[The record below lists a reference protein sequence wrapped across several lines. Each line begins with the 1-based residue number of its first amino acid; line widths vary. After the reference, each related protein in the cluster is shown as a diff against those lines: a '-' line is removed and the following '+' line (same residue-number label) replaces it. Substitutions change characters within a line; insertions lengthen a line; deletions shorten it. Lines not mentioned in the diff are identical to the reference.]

1 MEGTFF
7 KGIVKS
13 AGVYR
18 REALEAKRIARERIE
33 KLFTLAE
40 KTALGG
46 DRERSRKY
54 VLLARRLGMKLDI
67 PVGHRKQ
74 FCRECSSY
82 LLPGRNCRVR
92 ISGKRLAITCL
103 ECGKI
108 SRFPLSRRQKSHRV
122 NACNSVNRQVI
133 VRQI

>member
-1 MEGTFF
+1 LKRTLF

-13 AGVYR
+13 TCVYR
-18 REALEAKRIARERIE
+18 RETLEARRIAKERIE

-40 KTALGG
+40 STASEG

-54 VLLARRLGMKLDI
+54 VLLARRIGMKLDI
-67 PVGHRKQ
+67 PVGHRKE

-82 LLPGRNCRVR
+82 LLPGRNCRIR
-92 ISGKRLAITCL
+92 ISNRRLAITCL

-108 SRFPLSRRQKSHRV
+108 SRFPFSRKQKNDRV
-122 NACNSVNRQVI
+122 NACETVKGQVI
-133 VRQI
+133 LR